1 LPENFSLTLLYY
13 REHSFFFLIEFFTM
27 KCQKNATDERCL
39 NNKEQNIGN
48 IVNVFELGMVICME
62 KLGMMTR
69 LFEKTTLQI

>member
-1 LPENFSLTLLYY
+1 
-13 REHSFFFLIEFFTM
+13 M
-27 KCQKNATDERCL
+27 KCQKNATDERFL

-48 IVNVFELGMVICME
+48 IVNVFELGMVIGME

>member
-1 LPENFSLTLLYY
+1 
-13 REHSFFFLIEFFTM
+13 M

-48 IVNVFELGMVICME
+48 IVNVFELGMVIGME
-62 KLGMMTR
+62 KLGTMTR